1 MLTSSTTKSLSKDKS
16 QAEMPNLQNLPYDLL
31 LNIAQYVDLRD
42 VHALQLVSA
51 HFSTV
56 VRSWEDWT
64 RIPWVQTR
72 FRLSALSMSYREI
85 SLKINR

>member
-1 MLTSSTTKSLSKDKS
+1 MLASSTTKGISKDKS

-42 VHALQLVSA
+42 VHALQLVSV
-51 HFSTV
+51 HFSTIAC
-56 VRSWEDWT
+56 SWEDWA

-72 FRLSALSMSYREI
+72 FKDRVETEGA
-85 SLKINR
+85 